1 MKKYTYLLMVGV
13 ILVGFLGGCA
23 PTTPKPTEPPAAAP
37 TEAPTEPPAA
47 APTEAPT
54 EPPAEPESITLNA
67 TLAAPKDRWDLLIPL
82 ALEELRSRHPD
93 MEIDIEYEVLP
104 YADTR
109 QKLLAMMAA
118 ETPSD
123 LVSVDVIW
131 LGEFAE
137 GGFLRD
143 ITDDVEAWGR
153 MDEWYDENR
162 AGSMYNDRY
171 YGIWSWTDVRVM
183 WYWKD
188 LLDQA
193 GVDPQ
198 SLSTWAGYIASC
210 SALNEALRPQGIE
223 GCHLVGAPHSP
234 DMWFPYLWM
243 QGGEILAEEDGQ
255 LVPAYNSP
263 EGVKA
268 LQFLKDQVDAGIEPQ
283 TDHFWG
289 QEFADKKFAVM
300 LEGSWL
306 LGTFPKEEWD
316 TLNERIGM
324 LPMFPVPEEGME
336 TATMMGGWEL
346 ATPATSE
353 HPDLAF
359 ELLTILVDPE
369 ILTQMLAEY
378 AYLPTERTIAEE
390 DPYATTLAEAIPF
403 FGGLTEALPQGRN
416 RPNIAA
422 YPELAEHIRVAIEEV
437 YYGQKSP
444 QEALDDAAAKSAE
457 VLAP

>member
-1 MKKYTYLLMVGV
+1 MRIAIEEVYYGRKSPQEALDD
-13 ILVGFLGGCA
+13 
-23 PTTPKPTEPPAAAP
+23 AAAKSAE
-37 TEAPTEPPAA
+37 TLGVEVAP
-47 APTEAPT
+47 APQAV
-54 EPPAEPESITLNA
+54 TLNA
-67 TLAAPKDRWDLLIPL
+67 TFAAPKDRWDLLIPL
-82 ALEELRSRHPD
+82 AMEELKSRHPD

-123 LVSVDVIW
+123 LVSVDCIW

-143 ITDDVEAWGR
+143 ITADVEAWGR
-153 MDEWYDENR
+153 MDEWYEENR
-162 AGSMYNDRY
+162 RGGKYQDSY
-171 YGIWSWTDVRVM
+171 YGVWSWTDARVM

-198 SLSTWAGYIASC
+198 SLATWDGYIAGC
-210 SALNEALRPQGIE
+210 SALNETLRPEGIE
-223 GCHLVGAPHSP
+223 GCHLVGAGHSP

-243 QGGEILAEEDGQ
+243 QGGEILEEREGKFY
-255 LVPAYNSP
+255 PIYNSP
-263 EGVKA
+263 EGVEA
-268 LQFLKDQVDAGIEPQ
+268 LQFLADQVEAGVEPQ

-306 LGTFPKEEWD
+306 LGKFPKEEWG
-316 TLNERIGM
+316 TLEDKIGM
-324 LPMFPVPEEGME
+324 LPMFPVPEEGLE
-336 TATMMGGWEL
+336 TATMMGGWVL

-359 ELLTILVDPE
+359 ELLSIIEEPD
-369 ILTQMLAEY
+369 ILTKMLADF

-390 DPYATTLAEAIPF
+390 EPYASTLAEAMPF
-403 FGGLTEALPQGRN
+403 FEELVEVLPQGRN
-416 RPNIAA
+416 RPNIAE
-422 YPELAEHIRVAIEEV
+422 YPELAEQMRIAIEEV
-437 YYGQKSP
+437 YYGRKSP
-444 QEALDDAAAKSAE
+444 QEALDDAAAESADT
-457 VLAP
+457 LGW